1 MATGKHR
8 GLLLVLGIWDMAG
21 GGGQRRRAI
30 AVGGGGLG
38 TQNYLPLFFFGEPEG
53 QAGYFLPG
61 SGVTRERM
69 LRSNPMAPTTNPQL
83 I

>member
-1 MATGKHR
+1 MATGKHQ

-38 TQNYLPLFFFGEPEG
+38 AQNYLPLFFSGNQKARLDIFFLA
-53 QAGYFLPG
+53 AG
-61 SGVTRERM
+61 SQEKEC
-69 LRSNPMAPTTNPQL
+69 
-83 I
+83 